1 VGGARGGH
9 YRSMSNQDG
18 PAGLRSGLRDAFRL
32 ERPLPPT
39 PASRRLRRLIA
50 LTALSVIAVEAVT
63 FLAAEEAG
71 FSLAVRTMWALL
83 RVIGFLVL
91 MRAVRYGRSAAK
103 PFGLILAITT
113 VFAVARLAQPRNGSL
128 VPRPE
133 VIGGLVV
140 LAVLCG
146 AVVWLLYRSPAV
158 HEHLSTRPMR
168 RHVPGWV
175 LTARVAVLAYGAL
188 LLIPFLVAVGTL
200 FDPEARRLPVP
211 YTVGLLII
219 WFVLFLAVG
228 FTVPL
233 GSFFVVVGKGWAR
246 WLVGG
251 LSVVV
256 LVVQPLLCYALLGP
270 DGLLRDGVPMVLTA
284 LIGLYA
290 LHRSRGAATWVR
302 PGSGTP
308 PVAAGTAE
316 RA

>member
-1 VGGARGGH
+1 MA
-9 YRSMSNQDG
+9 NQDG
-18 PAGLRSGLRDAFRL
+18 WRASLRDAFRI

-39 PASRRLRRLIA
+39 PASRRLRTLIA
-50 LTALSVIAVEAVT
+50 ITAFAVIVVEAVT
-63 FLAAEEAG
+63 LISVDEPG
-71 FSLAVRTMWALL
+71 FAMFVRTFWAAL

-91 MRAVRYGRSAAK
+91 MRAVRYGRTAAK

-113 VFAVARLAQPRNGSL
+113 VFAVARLAQPRTGSL
-128 VPRPE
+128 VPHPE
-133 VIGGLVV
+133 VIAGVV
-140 LAVLCG
+140 ILAVLCG

-158 HEHLSTRPMR
+158 EEHLSTRPMR

-200 FDPEARRLPVP
+200 FSDDRRQPVP
-211 YTVGLLII
+211 VTLALLAV
-219 WFVLFLAVG
+219 WFALFIAVG
-228 FTVPL
+228 FMVPL

-246 WLVGG
+246 WLVGA

-256 LVVQPLLCYALLGP
+256 LIAQPLLCYTLLGL
-270 DGLLRDGVPMVLTA
+270 DGLLRDGGPMVLTA

-290 LHRSRGAATWVR
+290 LYRSRGAATWVR
-302 PGSGTP
+302 PGTGTQTVSASAP
-308 PVAAGTAE
+308 E